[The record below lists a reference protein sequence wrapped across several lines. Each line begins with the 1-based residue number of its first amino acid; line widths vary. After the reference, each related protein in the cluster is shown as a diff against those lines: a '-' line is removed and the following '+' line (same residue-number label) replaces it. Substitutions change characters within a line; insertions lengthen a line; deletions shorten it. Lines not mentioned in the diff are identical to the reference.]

1 LVLSHLPDSDHQYI
15 GLVLQHQAGQ
25 AKMPFRLVKPEAN
38 EPNFPA
44 RQSEAIQS
52 AAAGDALIVEFNDAP
67 AFLEMLDEASR
78 RGVVILSLDRP
89 LPPHNGKQHR
99 YITYEPFS
107 RIGGEIVQAAIEAAQ
122 SRQSAPGDRVLLL
135 ENRTPHRFRAERLES
150 FVDAFKAA
158 GRSYEIVSF
167 EADGDKA
174 AKALDEAF
182 SKPGKIAIVL
192 AEEDTGLFAAQR
204 MAVERREQNRPLFVL
219 GGYCAYDIR
228 TPGDRRYIAVF
239 ADASVDAFA
248 KKAFQTVAS
257 LMDGKTVPERSEVA
271 ISVHSRTTDLDPSN
285 SELRAPPPPK
295 SIQSQD
301 RKTR

>member
-15 GLVLQHQAGQ
+15 GLVLQHLAGQ
-25 AKMPFRLVKPEAN
+25 AKMPFRLVKPQAN
-38 EPNFPA
+38 EPNFSA

-52 AAAGDALIVEFNDAP
+52 ATAGDALIVEFNDAP
-67 AFLEMLDEASR
+67 AFLEILYEASN

-89 LPPHNGKQHR
+89 LPPHRGKQHP

-107 RIGGEIVQAAIEAAQ
+107 RIGGEIVQAVVEAARI
-122 SRQSAPGDRVLLL
+122 RQSAPGDRVVLL
-135 ENRTPHRFRAERLES
+135 ENRTPHRFRAERVAS
-150 FVDAFKAA
+150 FVDALKAA

-167 EADGDKA
+167 EADGDQA

-182 SKPGKIAIVL
+182 SKPGKIAVVL

-204 MAVERREQNRPLFVL
+204 MAVSRREQNRPLFVL

-228 TPGDRRYIAVF
+228 TPGDRRYLAVF

-248 KKAFQTVAS
+248 KKAFQTLVN

-271 ISVHSRTTDLDPSN
+271 VSVHSRTTDLDPSDFD
-285 SELRAPPPPK
+285 LRARSGPK
-295 SIQSQD
+295 SN
-301 RKTR
+301 